1 MRYLVSKDAVY
12 CVHCVLFGSAE
23 SKEKSF
29 IAPISDW
36 VNFSTYVKRHELSSS
51 HNHNKTFSERFLGV
65 ATGKQESILSSISY
79 SHKDYV
85 ARNRHILKKIIEVL
99 LLCAKQNNAIRG
111 HTEDKSNFMAIL
123 QAFSQDDEVLYNHL
137 NNPNVKYRYTS
148 PDIQNEI
155 LQICASQFFAI
166 LADECTDKSTKE
178 QLSICLR
185 YLCKERDSINIHED
199 FVCFVEADST
209 KGELLKFK
217 EELNSNEFAKGEMDK
232 RTKLRTLCET
242 RWSSRADALHTFKSS
257 FSVVVSSLEALQA
270 DGDEK
275 ASARLGAILRFDFI
289 IALIITDH
297 ILSGTVALSNHL
309 QSVKCDLLEA
319 VKESKTV
326 IQMFMNERANDNV
339 WDTLYNTA
347 PEMAAEFDIEPVV
360 PRQVR
365 RQQNRANY
373 QMVDPKQYWKVSLY
387 FVFLDHLIGELQ
399 SRLIDS
405 EGRFLGELLL
415 PSRLQD
421 LSDLTTTA
429 IYDAFSADLTDRQ
442 AYDQEIK
449 RWRASNNKIHGM
461 IIIMS

>member
-1 MRYLVSKDAVY
+1 MSFYSVLHRIIYNRERKFNVNWLKDHSWMRYSVSKDAVY

-51 HNHNKTFSERFLGV
+51 HNHNKTFSER
-65 ATGKQESILSSISY
+65 
-79 SHKDYV
+79 
-85 ARNRHILKKIIEVL
+85 
-99 LLCAKQNNAIRG
+99 
-111 HTEDKSNFMAIL
+111 
-123 QAFSQDDEVLYNHL
+123 
-137 NNPNVKYRYTS
+137 YTS

-155 LQICASQFFAI
+155 LQICASQVTNSILGKVKQAQFFAI

-185 YLCKERDSINIHED
+185 YLCKERD
-199 FVCFVEADST
+199 
-209 KGELLKFK
+209 K
-217 EELNSNEFAKGEMDK
+217 LNSNEFAKGEMDK

-275 ASARLGAILRFDFI
+275 ASARLGAILRFEFI

-297 ILSGTVALSNHL
+297 ILSGTVALSKHL

-319 VKESKTV
+319 VQESKTV
-326 IQMFMNERANDNV
+326 IQMFMNERADDNV

-347 PEMAAEFDIEPVV
+347 VEMAAEFDIEPVV

-405 EGRFLGELLL
+405 EGRFLTPLL
-415 PSRLQD
+415 SMMR
-421 LSDLTTTA
+421 
-429 IYDAFSADLTDRQ
+429 SAR
-442 AYDQEIK
+442 I
-449 RWRASNNKIHGM
+449 
-461 IIIMS
+461 

>member
-1 MRYLVSKDAVY
+1 MSFYSVLHRIIYNRERKFNVNWLKDHSWMRYSVSKDAVY

-51 HNHNKTFSERFLGV
+51 HNHNKTLF
-65 ATGKQESILSSISY
+65 Q
-79 SHKDYV
+79 
-85 ARNRHILKKIIEVL
+85 
-99 LLCAKQNNAIRG
+99 RG
-111 HTEDKSNFMAIL
+111 SL
-123 QAFSQDDEVLYNHL
+123 V
-137 NNPNVKYRYTS
+137 YTS

-155 LQICASQFFAI
+155 LQICASQVTNSILGKVKQAQFFAI
-166 LADECTDKSTKE
+166 LADEWTDKSTKE

-185 YLCKERDSINIHED
+185 YLYKERGSINIHED

-242 RWSSRADALHTFKSS
+242 RWSSHADALHTFKSS

-275 ASARLGAILRFDFI
+275 ASARLAAILRFEFI

-297 ILSGTVALSNHL
+297 ILSGTVTLSNHL

-326 IQMFMNERANDNV
+326 IQMFMSERADDNV

-347 PEMAAEFDIEPVV
+347 VEMAAEFDIEPVV

-449 RWRASNNKIHGM
+449 RWRAR
-461 IIIMS
+461 